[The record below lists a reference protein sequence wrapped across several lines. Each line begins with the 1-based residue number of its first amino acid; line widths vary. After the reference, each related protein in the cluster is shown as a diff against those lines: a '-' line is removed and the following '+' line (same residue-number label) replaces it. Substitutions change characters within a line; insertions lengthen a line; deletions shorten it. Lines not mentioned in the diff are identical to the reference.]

1 MEQQFV
7 DVYGLKMHYRS
18 CGHGPVM
25 LFLHGMPTSSYL
37 WRKILPSLGSDYRC
51 IAPDLMGMG
60 RSDKPADIAYT
71 IDDHIRYIHGFI
83 EALGLKDI
91 TIVMHA
97 WGSVI
102 GFEYAR
108 QYASNVAGL
117 VFYESHFKSA
127 YRSEELSLPI
137 AEFLSMIKTQ
147 DNIYQKV
154 VDENFLVDNFIH
166 AGMMNTLSP
175 EELEEYTAPFIEK
188 AHRKVLLQYVNELPF
203 GKKANRVIDIVEGYT
218 QFLQTSEIP
227 KLLLYSIPGFSTSV
241 SSIAWAQEHLR
252 NITVRDIGT
261 GLHFAQET
269 NPEAFTKA
277 ISAWQKTVIS
287 ST

>member
-1 MEQQFV
+1 
-7 DVYGLKMHYRS
+7 
-18 CGHGPVM
+18 
-25 LFLHGMPTSSYL
+25 
-37 WRKILPSLGSDYRC
+37 
-51 IAPDLMGMG
+51 
-60 RSDKPADIAYT
+60 
-71 IDDHIRYIHGFI
+71 
-83 EALGLKDI
+83 
-91 TIVMHA
+91 
-97 WGSVI
+97 
-102 GFEYAR
+102 
-108 QYASNVAGL
+108 
-117 VFYESHFKSA
+117 
-127 YRSEELSLPI
+127 
-137 AEFLSMIKTQ
+137 
-147 DNIYQKV
+147 
-154 VDENFLVDNFIH
+154 
-166 AGMMNTLSP
+166 MNTLSP